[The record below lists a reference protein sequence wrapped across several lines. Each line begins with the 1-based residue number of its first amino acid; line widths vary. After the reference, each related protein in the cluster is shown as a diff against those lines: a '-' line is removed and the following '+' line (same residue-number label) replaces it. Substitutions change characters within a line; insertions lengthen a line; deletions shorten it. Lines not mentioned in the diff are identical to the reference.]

1 MDTGVAREMR
11 SAIQRSGYY
20 PELVAEGIDVAV
32 GNEPLTS
39 YLVHQETT
47 FDSEEVRRHI
57 TVLALT
63 ANRLIVGH
71 TDEHGADEANPAG
84 FATTSTE
91 CVPLRRIGTVMV
103 SRTVAD
109 PARHKVG
116 GTPAEVVLN
125 VGWGAIRRVDMEPAA
140 CGDPQ
145 CEVEHGFTGTMT
157 ADDLNLRVSEV
168 ADGRQAVAD
177 LLAFANALSAAVGPG
192 E

>member
-47 FDSEEVRRHI
+47 FDSEEVRRHV

-63 ANRLIVGH
+63 ATRLIVGH
-71 TDEHGADEANPAG
+71 TDEHGADENNPAG

-91 CVPLRRIGTVMV
+91 CVPLRRVGTVMV

-116 GTPAEVVLN
+116 GTPAEAVLN
-125 VGWGAIRRVDMEPAA
+125 VGWGAIRRVDLEPAG

-177 LLAFANALSAAVGPG
+177 LLAFANALSAAVGVG
-192 E
+192 A